1 MEKLKSIH
9 AMLCVAFAML
19 LSSCIN
25 SISDE
30 DAESVPT
37 CRLTINVGQLV
48 SEIPMPSTRAAITLA
63 DNTKAITVWAVG
75 EDGQVKQSVNQSST
89 EPGYGS
95 ISMELPAADYTIVA
109 VAHNGAQAAY
119 ASGIISFADNKV
131 TDTFIG
137 KADVSISST
146 TPQSTSITLRRRVA
160 KLTVRMDDALPTNV
174 KQAKATI
181 SGYSPKFDLNND
193 RGTAAEELVRT
204 IDLTGRDGQTAISV
218 TIYTF
223 VPSDP
228 HTTSLTYTVTNTSDA
243 VLYNGTFPSLSLV
256 ECTQTLVFGTFFAY
270 NNVWTLDLIGDWNT
284 PIDYD
289 INS

>member
-1 MEKLKSIH
+1 
-9 AMLCVAFAML
+9 MLCIAFAML

-30 DAESVPT
+30 ETESVPT
-37 CRLTINVGQLV
+37 CLLTINVGQLV

-75 EDGQVKQSVNQSST
+75 EDGQVKQSVNQSSA
-89 EPGYGS
+89 EPGYGT

-109 VAHNGAQAAY
+109 VAHNGAQATY

-160 KLTVRMDDALPTNV
+160 KLTVRMDDALPANV

-181 SGYSPKFDLNND
+181 SGYSAKFDLNND

-270 NNVWTLDLIGDWNT
+270 NNVWTLDLIGDWAT
-284 PIDYD
+284 PIDYN
-289 INS
+289 IND